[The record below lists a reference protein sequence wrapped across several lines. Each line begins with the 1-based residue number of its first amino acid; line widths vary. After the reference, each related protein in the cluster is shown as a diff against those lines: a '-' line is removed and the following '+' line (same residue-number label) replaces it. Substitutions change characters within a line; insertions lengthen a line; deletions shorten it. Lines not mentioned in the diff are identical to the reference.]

1 MCFDFDARPP
11 DLPADLIRAPMAGG
25 AGAELLELTSA
36 DGTRFSAALSASP
49 AAGATGVV
57 VLPDVRG
64 LYRFYIELTERFA
77 EAGHD
82 AIAIDY
88 FGRTAGVGERGED
101 FEYMPHVM
109 QTTAEG
115 VQADTAAAIEA
126 LRDRTG
132 VERVATVGFCFGGGQ
147 SFFAGTNPELGL
159 DRVVGFYGALA
170 SRRGAPAA
178 KDEARKM
185 RVPVLALFGGGDDHI
200 PPGEI
205 EEFDRNLEAAGVEHE
220 IVVYPG
226 APHSFFDRKHDDWAD
241 ACEDAWRRVLAF
253 LAAR

>member
-11 DLPADLIRAPMAGG
+11 DLPDDLIRTPMAGG

-64 LYRFYIELTERFA
+64 LYRFYVELTERFA

-101 FEYMPHVM
+101 FEHMPHVM
-109 QTTAEG
+109 QTTIAG
-115 VQADTAAAIEA
+115 VQADAAAAIAA
-126 LRDRTG
+126 LRTRTD
-132 VERVATVGFCFGGGQ
+132 VERVATVGFCYGGTQ
-147 SFFAGTNPELGL
+147 SFFAGTNAQLGL
-159 DRVVGFYGALA
+159 DRVVGFYGSLA
-170 SRRGAPAA
+170 ARRGMPGA
-178 KDEARKM
+178 KDEATKM
-185 RVPVLALFGGGDDHI
+185 RVPVLALFGGGDEHI
-200 PPGEI
+200 TPDQI
-205 EEFDRNLEAAGVEHE
+205 EDFDRNLDVAGVEHE

-226 APHSFFDRKHDDWAD
+226 APHSFFDRSYDEWAE

-253 LAAR
+253 LQP